1 MRYLTERKRA
11 EGLGASGEGTGHHW
25 YMTVTSVTLAFL
37 VPTFVLVFGRAL
49 GGTRAEVLEIFARPV
64 PAILTALVLFV
75 AMQHF
80 WRGAQMMVSDYW
92 RGSLRKGLIMLAI
105 GLAYL
110 VMVTGLYAL
119 ARIAL

>member
-11 EGLGASGEGTGHHW
+11 EGLGASGEGTHHHW
-25 YMTVTSVTLAFL
+25 YMTVSSVTLAFL
-37 VPTFVLVFGRAL
+37 VPTFLIVFGSAL
-49 GGTRAEVLEIFARPV
+49 GGTRAEVLETFARPV

-80 WRGAQMMVSDYW
+80 RRGAQMMISDYW